1 MDENILNELEEA
13 IIELKEKEEDKKI
26 LQEQLKAIQESID
39 VAKAFIAATLDK
51 NGIEE
56 TETSN
61 NKVKYNIIK
70 YKGHIDAEKLASE
83 GVNVDNYRKEGYSV
97 LRVTYKPKVDCSS
110 LLNASG
116 ES

>member
-1 MDENILNELEEA
+1 MDENILNELEEV

-61 NKVKYNIIK
+61 YKVKYNIIK

-97 LRVTYKPKVDCSS
+97 LRVTYKQKVDCSS